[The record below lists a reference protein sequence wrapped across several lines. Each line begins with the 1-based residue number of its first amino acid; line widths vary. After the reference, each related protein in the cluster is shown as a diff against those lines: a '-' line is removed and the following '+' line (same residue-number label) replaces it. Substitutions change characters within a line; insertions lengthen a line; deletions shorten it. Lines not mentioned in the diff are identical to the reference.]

1 MTEESLLGKVA
12 IVTGASRGIGKAM
25 ALGLARAGASVV
37 VAARTAEPR
46 ATLPGTIHETVAEIE
61 TAGGQALAVACNV
74 REEDS
79 IRDMVNRTLDE
90 YGAVDVLVN
99 NAGIGGYAPFLQM
112 TLREWDLNIAINL
125 RAPFIA
131 CQAAAPIMIEQG
143 GGSII
148 NVSSHA
154 ATNIFS
160 STLGEDH
167 EAGIALIGQ
176 AYGTS
181 KAGLERFTWGLAAEL
196 GPHNIAVNA
205 LKPLRPVAT
214 EGFRVQRPD
223 ADFSTWATPEDMAKA
238 TVYLAAQDAR
248 GLTGAVVTDEET
260 GPSAGVVIC
269 LTADEPT
276 KWIDKV
282 LVSICG

>member
-1 MTEESLLGKVA
+1 MTEESLQGKVA
-12 IVTGASRGIGKAM
+12 IVTGASRGIGKSM
-25 ALGLARAGASVV
+25 ALGLAEAGASVV

-46 ATLPGTIHETVAEIE
+46 GTLPGTIHQTVAEIE
-61 TAGGQALAVACNV
+61 TAGGRALAVTCNV
-74 REEDS
+74 REEES
-79 IRDMVNRTLDE
+79 IREMVNRTLDE

-99 NAGIGGYAPFLQM
+99 NAGIGGYAPFLRM
-112 TLREWDLNIAINL
+112 TLREWDLNMAINL

-131 CQAAAPIMIEQG
+131 CQAVAPIMIEQG

-167 EAGIALIGQ
+167 DAGIALIGQ

-181 KAGLERFTWGLAAEL
+181 KAALERLTWGLAAEL
-196 GPHNIAVNA
+196 GQHNIAVNA

-214 EGFRVQRPD
+214 EGFRFQRPD
-223 ADFSTWATPEDMAKA
+223 ADFSTWATPQDMAKA

-248 GLTGAVVTDEET
+248 GLTGAIVTDEE
-260 GPSAGVVIC
+260 
-269 LTADEPT
+269 
-276 KWIDKV
+276 
-282 LVSICG
+282 LVRRLGL

>member
-1 MTEESLLGKVA
+1 MIEQNLEGKVA

-25 ALGLARAGASVV
+25 SLELAEAGASVV

-46 ATLPGTIHETVAEIE
+46 GTLPGTIHETVAEIE
-61 TAGGQALAVACNV
+61 TAGGRALAVTCNV

-79 IRDMVNRTLDE
+79 IREMVNLTLDE
-90 YGAVDVLVN
+90 FGAVDVLVN

-112 TLREWDLNIAINL
+112 TLREWELNMDINL

-131 CQAAAPIMIEQG
+131 CQAVAPIMIEQG

-154 ATNIFS
+154 ANNVFS

-167 EAGIALIGQ
+167 EAGIAIIGQ
-176 AYGTS
+176 AYGAS
-181 KAGLERFTWGLAAEL
+181 KAALERLTWGLAVEL

-214 EGFRVQRPD
+214 EGFRFQRPD
-223 ADFSTWATPEDMAKA
+223 ADFSTWATPDDMARA
-238 TVYLAAQDAR
+238 TVYLASQNAS
-248 GLTGAVVTDEET
+248 GLSGAIVTAEE
-260 GPSAGVVIC
+260 
-269 LTADEPT
+269 
-276 KWIDKV
+276 
-282 LVSICG
+282 LVQRLGL

>member
-1 MTEESLLGKVA
+1 MVEQSLQGKIT
-12 IVTGASRGIGKAM
+12 IVTGGSRGIGKAM
-25 ALGLARAGASVV
+25 ALGLAQAGASVV

-46 ATLPGTIHETVAEIE
+46 GTLSGTIHETVAEIE
-61 TAGGQALAVACNV
+61 TAGGRALAVACNV

-79 IRDMVNRTLDE
+79 IRDMVNRALDE
-90 YGAVDVLVN
+90 FGAVDVLVN

-112 TLREWDLNIAINL
+112 TLREWDLNMAINL

-131 CQAAAPIMIEQG
+131 CQAVAPIMIERG

-176 AYGTS
+176 AYGAS
-181 KAGLERFTWGLAAEL
+181 KAALERFTWGLAAEL

-214 EGFRVQRPD
+214 EGFRFQRPD

-248 GLTGAVVTDEET
+248 GLTGAIVTAEE
-260 GPSAGVVIC
+260 
-269 LTADEPT
+269 
-276 KWIDKV
+276 
-282 LVSICG
+282 LVRRLGL

>member
-1 MTEESLLGKVA
+1 MTEQSLQGKIA

-25 ALGLARAGASVV
+25 ALRLAEAGASVV

-46 ATLPGTIHETVAEIE
+46 GTLPGTIHETVAEIE
-61 TAGGQALAVACNV
+61 TAGGRALAVACNV
-74 REEDS
+74 REEES
-79 IRDMVNRTLDE
+79 IRELINTTLDE
-90 YGAVDVLVN
+90 FGAVDVLVN

-112 TLREWDLNIAINL
+112 TLREWDLNMAINL

-131 CQAAAPIMIEQG
+131 CQAVAPIMIEQG

-167 EAGIALIGQ
+167 DAGIAIIGQ
-176 AYGTS
+176 AYGAS
-181 KAGLERFTWGLAAEL
+181 KAALERLTWGLAAEL

-214 EGFRVQRPD
+214 EGFRFQRPD
-223 ADFSTWATPEDMAKA
+223 ADFSTWATPDDMAKA
-238 TVYLAAQDAR
+238 TVFLAGQDAR
-248 GLTGAVVTDEET
+248 GFTGAIVTAEE
-260 GPSAGVVIC
+260 
-269 LTADEPT
+269 
-276 KWIDKV
+276 
-282 LVSICG
+282 LVQRLGL

>member
-1 MTEESLLGKVA
+1 MSEVSLQEKVA

-25 ALGLARAGASVV
+25 ALGLAGAGASVV

-46 ATLPGTIHETVAEIE
+46 ANLPGTIHDTVAEIE
-61 TAGGQALAVACNV
+61 EAGGRALAVTCNV
-74 REEDS
+74 REEES
-79 IRDMVNRTLDE
+79 IREMVNTTLDE
-90 YGAVDVLVN
+90 FGAVDVLVN

-112 TLREWDLNIAINL
+112 TLREWDLNMAINL

-131 CQAAAPIMIEQG
+131 CQACVPIMIEQG

-167 EAGIALIGQ
+167 DAGIALIGQ
-176 AYGTS
+176 AYGMA

-196 GPHNIAVNA
+196 GPHNIAVNV

-238 TVYLAAQDAR
+238 TVYLAGQDAH
-248 GLTGAVVTDEET
+248 GLTGAIVTDEE
-260 GPSAGVVIC
+260 
-269 LTADEPT
+269 
-276 KWIDKV
+276 
-282 LVSICG
+282 LVRRLGL

>member
-1 MTEESLLGKVA
+1 MAEASLVEKVA

-25 ALGLARAGASVV
+25 ALGLAQAGASVV

-46 ATLPGTIHETVAEIE
+46 ANLPGTIHDTVREIE
-61 TAGGQALAVACNV
+61 EAGGRALAVACNV
-74 REEDS
+74 REEES
-79 IRDMVNRTLDE
+79 IRGMVNTTLDE
-90 YGAVDVLVN
+90 YGAVDILVN

-112 TLREWDLNIAINL
+112 TLREWDLNMAINL

-131 CQAAAPIMIEQG
+131 CQACVPIMIEQG

-167 EAGIALIGQ
+167 DAGVALIGQ
-176 AYGTS
+176 AYGTA

-196 GPHNIAVNA
+196 GPYNIAVNV

-238 TVYLAAQDAR
+238 TVYLATQDAR
-248 GLTGAVVTDEET
+248 GLTGATVTDEE
-260 GPSAGVVIC
+260 
-269 LTADEPT
+269 
-276 KWIDKV
+276 
-282 LVSICG
+282 LVRRLGL

>member
-1 MTEESLLGKVA
+1 MTEESLQGKVA
-12 IVTGASRGIGKAM
+12 IVTGASRGIGKSM
-25 ALGLARAGASVV
+25 ALGLAEAGASVV

-46 ATLPGTIHETVAEIE
+46 GTLPGTIHETVAEIE
-61 TAGGQALAVACNV
+61 TAGGRALAVTCNV
-74 REEDS
+74 REEES
-79 IRDMVNRTLDE
+79 IREMVNRTLDE

-112 TLREWDLNIAINL
+112 TLREWDLNMAINL

-131 CQAAAPIMIEQG
+131 CQAVAPIMIEQG

-167 EAGIALIGQ
+167 DAGIALIGQ
-176 AYGTS
+176 AYGAS
-181 KAGLERFTWGLAAEL
+181 KAALERLTWGLAAEL
-196 GPHNIAVNA
+196 GQHNIAVNA

-214 EGFRVQRPD
+214 EGFRFQRPD
-223 ADFSTWATPEDMAKA
+223 ADFSTWATPQDMAKA

-248 GLTGAVVTDEET
+248 GLTGAIVTDEE
-260 GPSAGVVIC
+260 
-269 LTADEPT
+269 
-276 KWIDKV
+276 
-282 LVSICG
+282 LVRRLGL